1 MEDLTMLLLAASL
14 LMGAAVVLYRKA
26 GSRAYLLSLA
36 LSVVA
41 IGAITMD
48 PTMTEGFD
56 MTFALIPP
64 FAVMMVSVLGMLFAK
79 EE

>member
-1 MEDLTMLLLAASL
+1 MEDLTLLLLAASL

-26 GSRAYLLSLA
+26 GSRAYMLSLA

-48 PTMTEGFD
+48 PTMSEGYN
-56 MTFALIPP
+56 MTFSVIPP
-64 FAVMMVSVLGMLFAK
+64 FAVLMVSVLGMLFSK